1 LDSIGTAPGTGKFVR
16 SGPGPDHR
24 FTYSIILNI
33 GPLRLTVV
41 AARLTDPNNLRT
53 ELSASVS

>member
-1 LDSIGTAPGTGKFVR
+1 VR

-53 ELSASVS
+53 ELSVSVS